1 MKGTKSNTYSY
12 LIKQL
17 PSATVYLNT
26 RFEVVHASDNWVKTF
41 DLGKRNVFGQRLSK
55 LLNHADEKWL
65 ESLDNSLQGHRQ
77 QGLASFVN
85 SEGDEKWLEYTH
97 LPWYD
102 EDENII
108 GVIMQIDDISE
119 SYGDQMEIERL
130 QTLLQSQSEIAK
142 VGCWE
147 YNLVTEKLSWCQ
159 MTKAIHEVP
168 YDYQPSIETSIEF
181 YKQGHSRNTIAML
194 VHKALA
200 EGISFSER
208 LQILTAKGK
217 EKWVLAAGK
226 PFKKNGKVVRL
237 IGTFQD
243 IDEQVRSEI
252 KTQESEKLLNTL
264 VDSLPLNVYVKDK
277 ESRKILVNRA
287 ECDYLGVLDKE
298 ELIGKNDFDLYDSN
312 VAEISRNEDIE
323 VMRTLEPI
331 IGKETVSVKKDE
343 TVTTFLTSKIPL
355 LDINGNAAGIIGLSM
370 DITHLKEKE
379 NELRNLINVT
389 AVQNKKLI
397 NFAHIVSHNLR
408 SHTANFS
415 MLLNFLVQEK
425 DEAEKLRIVN
435 MLTHASDNL
444 MQTLEDLNE
453 VVSISTNVNVERKS
467 LNVNQQLAKI
477 EQNLSALLEEHEAEI
492 VNEIPDSMQIWSV
505 PAYFDSILLNLITNA
520 VKYRHPERKPVIRFS
535 ASKRKHYT
543 VFSVEDNGLG
553 IDMAKNGEKLFG
565 MYKTFHDNNDSRG
578 IGLYITKN
586 QIEAMGGDIRA
597 TSELNKGTTFN
608 VYFKNEESK

>member
-1 MKGTKSNTYSY
+1 LKETKSVAYSY

-26 RFEVVHASDNWVKTF
+26 NFEVVHASDNWIKTF
-41 DLGKRNVFGQRLSK
+41 DLCKTNVFGKRLHK
-55 LLNHADEKWL
+55 LVKHANKKWL
-65 ESLDNSLQGHRQ
+65 QSLDNCLLGQRQ
-77 QGLASFVN
+77 EGLASFIDN
-85 SEGDEKWLEYTH
+85 QGNEKWLEYTH

-102 EDENII
+102 EGENIV
-108 GVIMQIDDISE
+108 GVIMQVDDVSE

-142 VGCWE
+142 VGSWE
-147 YNLVTEKLSWCQ
+147 YDLVTEKLTWCQ

-168 YDYQPSIETSIEF
+168 KDYDPSIEAGIQF

-194 VHKALA
+194 VHKALV
-200 EGISFSER
+200 EGVAFREK
-208 LQILTAKGK
+208 LQIITAGGR

-226 PFKKNGKVVRL
+226 PFLKNGKVTRL

-243 IDEQVRSEI
+243 IDEQVKSEI
-252 KTQESEKLLNTL
+252 KTKESEKLLNTL
-264 VDSLPLNVYVKDK
+264 VDNLPLNVYVKDK
-277 ESRKILVNRA
+277 ESRKILVNKA
-287 ECDYLGVLDKE
+287 ECDYLGVHDKE
-298 ELIGKNDFDLYDSN
+298 ELIGKSDFDLYDKN
-312 VAEISRNEDIE
+312 IAEISRNEDIE
-323 VMRTLEPI
+323 VMRTLVPI
-331 IGKETVSVKKDE
+331 IGKETVSIKKDE
-343 TVTTFLTSKIPL
+343 TATTFLTSKIPL
-355 LDINGNAAGIIGLSM
+355 LDINGNATGIIGLSM
-370 DITHLKEKE
+370 DISHLKEKE

-425 DEAEKLRIVN
+425 DEAEKQRIVD
-435 MLTHASDNL
+435 MLTNASDNL

-453 VVSISTNVNVERKS
+453 VVSISTNVNVERKR

-477 EQNLSALLEEHEAEI
+477 EQNLSALLKEHGVEI
-492 VNEIPDSMQIWSV
+492 VNEIHDSTVIWSV

-520 VKYRHPERKPVIRFS
+520 VKYRHPKRKPVIRFS
-535 ASKRKHYT
+535 VSKRKDYT
-543 VFSVEDNGLG
+543 IFSIEDNGLG

-586 QIEAMGGDIRA
+586 QVEAMGGDIRA

-608 VYFKNEESK
+608 VFFKNEDSK